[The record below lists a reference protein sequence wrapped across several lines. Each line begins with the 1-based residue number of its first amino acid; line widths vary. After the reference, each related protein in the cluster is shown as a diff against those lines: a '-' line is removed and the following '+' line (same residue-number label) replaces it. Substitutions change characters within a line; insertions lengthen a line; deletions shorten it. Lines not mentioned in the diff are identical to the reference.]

1 MIVINAS
8 VVASMLVYA
17 DDRSRKARAV
27 LGRDP
32 AWAALEHWKVEVFSV
47 MRGLACGGKITDE
60 VASRAVD
67 RIPRL
72 GVDTVSVAD
81 LLARMWQIRTNVSAY
96 DDALAESRNL
106 TVATADA
113 KLGRAATAYC
123 RWNSSPSVTA
133 CPHHPHG
140 PRS

>member
-81 LLARMWQIRTNVSAY
+81 LLARMWQIGANVSAY
-96 DDALAESRNL
+96 AAAYVALAESRNL
-106 TVATADA
+106 TLATADA
-113 KLGRAATAYC
+113 KLARVATAYC
-123 RWNSSPSVTA
+123 RVELVT
-133 CPHHPHG
+133 
-140 PRS
+140 